1 MVRDTFLQ
9 KADLLEIEKY
19 QEPKDMLAM
28 ARTHVPFSGS
38 LQKHPHDQQKV
49 ILIPDP
55 YSTQM
60 IYFEFRQEDIHYL
73 EKLHGII
80 SLRGETIKITRIW
93 VKKQSLAVRCAPF
106 LVTSTEQ
113 LS

>member
-1 MVRDTFLQ
+1 MDSDTFLQ
-9 KADLLEIEKY
+9 KAELLEIEEFK
-19 QEPKDMLAM
+19 EPKDMLAI
-28 ARTHVPFSGS
+28 ARTNVPFSGS

-60 IYFEFRQEDIHYL
+60 VYFEFRQQDINYL
-73 EKLHGII
+73 EKLPGII

-93 VKKQSLAVRCAPF
+93 VKKESLAVRCTPF
-106 LVTSTEQ
+106 LVNSTEQ
-113 LS
+113 LF